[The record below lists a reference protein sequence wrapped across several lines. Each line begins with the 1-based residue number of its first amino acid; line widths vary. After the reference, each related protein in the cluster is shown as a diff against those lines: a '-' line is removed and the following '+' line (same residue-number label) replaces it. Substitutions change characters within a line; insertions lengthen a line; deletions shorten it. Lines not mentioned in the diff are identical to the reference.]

1 MRTIRIAL
9 MNSESVTAQRYEQ
22 TTLANGLCVV
32 SCEMPHTRSVSISA
46 YVGVGS
52 RYEADDQ
59 AGVSHFIEHMVFKGT
74 ERRPDPVDISAQ
86 IESTGGMI
94 NAGTE
99 QELTV
104 YWCKVAQPYF
114 SESLDLLLDMLR
126 NSLFRQDDI
135 EKERHVIHEEL
146 AMINDY
152 PSSRVDSLI
161 DEMLWPDHPLGRD
174 IGGSRESVDAID
186 RNMLLEHM
194 GEYYVPSNTVISV
207 AGSVPH
213 SDVVAE
219 VEKLSWDWPAG
230 QISEPAPVTRH
241 QQQAQLR
248 LEYRKTEQ
256 LHLSIA
262 LPGLALDD
270 PDIYALDLLSV
281 ILGEGM
287 SSRLFVELRENRGLA
302 YDVHSGVSH
311 FRDTGAFIITA
322 GVDPASAYEA
332 VPAILEQVASVRD
345 SIDDREV
352 NRAKQ
357 LVAGRMMLRM
367 EDTRAVSAWMGSQ
380 QMIRGSMLD
389 VDDVVDRVRA
399 VTTDDLCR
407 VASQNLVDD
416 HLNLAVVGPC
426 RGRKRL
432 SRLLKL

>member
-1 MRTIRIAL
+1 MTTQTL
-9 MNSESVTAQRYEQ
+9 PSQRYEL
-22 TTLANGLCVV
+22 TTLANGLRVV
-32 SCEMPHTRSVSISA
+32 SCEMPHTRSVTISA

-52 RYEADDQ
+52 RFEPDDQ
-59 AGVSHFIEHMVFKGT
+59 AGVSHFVEHMVFKGT

-114 SESLDLLLDMLR
+114 CASMDLMLDMLR
-126 NSLFRQDDI
+126 NSVCRQDDM
-135 EKERHVIHEEL
+135 EKERQVIHEEI

-152 PSSRVDSLI
+152 PASRVDSLI

-174 IGGSRESVDAID
+174 IGGSHESIDSID
-186 RNMLLEHM
+186 REMLVKHM
-194 GEYYVPSNTVISV
+194 NEYYTPSNTVISV

-213 SDVVAE
+213 SEVVE
-219 VEKLSWDWPAG
+219 QVERLCWDWPD
-230 QISEPAPVTRH
+230 SVPAPPSPAVSH
-241 QQQAQLR
+241 QQTSQLR

-322 GVDPASAYEA
+322 GVDPSSAYEA

-345 SIDDREV
+345 SIDEREV
-352 NRAKQ
+352 ERAKQ
-357 LVAGRMMLRM
+357 LVAGRLMLRM

-380 QMIRGSMLD
+380 EMVRGEMLD
-389 VDDVVDRVRA
+389 VDHVVERVNA
-399 VTTDDLCR
+399 VTTEDLCR
-407 VASQNLVDD
+407 VASQNLIDD

-426 RGRKRL
+426 RGQKRL
-432 SRLLKL
+432 SKLLKL

>member
-1 MRTIRIAL
+1 MTTQTL
-9 MNSESVTAQRYEQ
+9 SSQRYEQ
-22 TTLANGLCVV
+22 TILANGLRVV
-32 SCEMPHTRSVSISA
+32 SCEMPHTRSVTISA

-52 RYEADDQ
+52 RYEPDDR
-59 AGVSHFIEHMVFKGT
+59 AGVSHFVEHMVFKGT

-114 SESLDLLLDMLR
+114 SASLDLLMDMLR
-126 NSLFRQDDI
+126 NSLCRQDDM

-152 PSSRVDSLI
+152 PASRVDTLI
-161 DEMLWPDHPLGRD
+161 DEMLWPGHPLGRD
-174 IGGSRESVDAID
+174 IGGSHESVDGID
-186 RNMLLEHM
+186 RDMIIKHM
-194 GEYYVPSNTVISV
+194 CEYYTPSNTVISV

-213 SDVVAE
+213 AEIVAQ
-219 VEKLSWDWPAG
+219 VEALSWDWPDG
-230 QISEPAPVTRH
+230 VPTPPSPAVSH
-241 QQQAQLR
+241 QQESQLR

-287 SSRLFVELRENRGLA
+287 SSRLFIELRENRGLA

-322 GVDPASAYEA
+322 GIDPSSAYEA

-345 SIDDREV
+345 SIDEREV
-352 NRAKQ
+352 ERAKQ
-357 LVAGRMMLRM
+357 LVAGRLMLRM

-380 QMIRGSMLD
+380 ETVRGEILD
-389 VDDVVDRVRA
+389 VDHVMERVNA
-399 VTTDDLCR
+399 VTTEDLCR
-407 VASQNLVDD
+407 VASQNLIDE

-426 RGRKRL
+426 RGHKRL
-432 SRLLKL
+432 SKLLKF

>member
-1 MRTIRIAL
+1 MITQTL
-9 MNSESVTAQRYEQ
+9 SSQRYEQ
-22 TTLANGLCVV
+22 TTLANGLRVV
-32 SCEMPHTRSVSISA
+32 SCEMPHTRSVTISA

-52 RYEADDQ
+52 RYEPDDR
-59 AGVSHFIEHMVFKGT
+59 AGVSHFVEHMVFKGT

-114 SESLDLLLDMLR
+114 FASMDLLLDMLR
-126 NSLFRQDDI
+126 NSLCRQDDM
-135 EKERHVIHEEL
+135 EKERQVVHEEL

-152 PSSRVDSLI
+152 PASRVDSLI
-161 DEMLWPDHPLGRD
+161 DEMLWPDHPLGRE
-174 IGGSRESVDAID
+174 IGGSHESVDGID
-186 RNMLLEHM
+186 RDMIVKHM
-194 GEYYVPSNTVISV
+194 NEYYTPSNTVISV

-213 SDVVAE
+213 SEVVE
-219 VEKLSWDWPAG
+219 QVERLSWDWPG
-230 QISEPAPVTRH
+230 GVPTPPSPAVSH
-241 QQQAQLR
+241 QQKSQLR

-287 SSRLFVELRENRGLA
+287 SSRLFIELRENRGLA

-322 GVDPASAYEA
+322 GVDPSSAYEA
-332 VPAILEQVASVRD
+332 VPAILEQVALVRD
-345 SIDDREV
+345 SIDEREV
-352 NRAKQ
+352 ARAKQ
-357 LVAGRMMLRM
+357 LVAGRLMLRM

-380 QMIRGSMLD
+380 EIVRGEILD
-389 VDDVVDRVRA
+389 VDHVVERVNA
-399 VTTDDLCR
+399 VTTEDLCR
-407 VASQNLVDD
+407 VASQNLIDD
-416 HLNLAVVGPC
+416 RLNLAVVGPC
-426 RGRKRL
+426 RGHKRL

>member
-1 MRTIRIAL
+1 MTTQTL
-9 MNSESVTAQRYEQ
+9 SSQRYEQ
-22 TTLANGLCVV
+22 TTLANGLRVV
-32 SCEMPHTRSVSISA
+32 SCEMPHTRSVTISA
-46 YVGVGS
+46 YIGVGS
-52 RYEADDQ
+52 RYEPDDR
-59 AGVSHFIEHMVFKGT
+59 AGVSHFVEHMLFKGT
-74 ERRPDPVDISAQ
+74 ERRPDPVEISAQ

-114 SESLDLLLDMLR
+114 PESIDLLLDMLR
-126 NSLFRQDDI
+126 NSLCRQDDM

-152 PSSRVDSLI
+152 PASRVDSLI
-161 DEMLWPDHPLGRD
+161 DEMLWPGHPLGRD
-174 IGGSRESVDAID
+174 IGGSHESVDGID
-186 RNMLLEHM
+186 RDMIVRHM
-194 GEYYVPSNTVISV
+194 KEYYTPSNTVISV
-207 AGSVPH
+207 AGSVSH
-213 SDVVAE
+213 SEVVE
-219 VEKLSWDWPAG
+219 QVEKLTWDWPDG
-230 QISEPAPVTRH
+230 SSTPPAPVVGH
-241 QQQAQLR
+241 QLQSQLR

-332 VPAILEQVASVRD
+332 VPAILEQVAMIRD
-345 SIDDREV
+345 SIDEHEV
-352 NRAKQ
+352 ERAKQ
-357 LVAGRMMLRM
+357 LVAGRLMLRM

-380 QMIRGSMLD
+380 EIVRGEMLD
-389 VDDVVDRVRA
+389 VEHVVERVSA
-399 VTTDDLCR
+399 VTSEDLRR

-432 SRLLKL
+432 SKLLKL

>member
-1 MRTIRIAL
+1 MTTQSL
-9 MNSESVTAQRYEQ
+9 SAQHYEE
-22 TTLANGLCVV
+22 TTLANGLRVV
-32 SCEMPHTRSVSISA
+32 SCEMPHTRSVAISV

-52 RYEADDQ
+52 RYEANDR
-59 AGVSHFIEHMVFKGT
+59 AGVSHFVEHMVFKGT
-74 ERRPDPVDISAQ
+74 KRRPDPVDISAQ

-99 QELTV
+99 HELTV
-104 YWCKVAQPYF
+104 YWCRVAQPYF
-114 SESLDLLLDMLR
+114 SESMDLLLDMLR

-135 EKERHVIHEEL
+135 EKERNVIHEEL

-152 PSSRVDSLI
+152 PASRVDSLI

-174 IGGSRESVDAID
+174 IGGSHESVDCID
-186 RNMLLEHM
+186 RDMLIRHM
-194 GEYYVPSNTVISV
+194 GEFYTPSNTVISV

-213 SDVVAE
+213 SDVVAV
-219 VEKLSWDWPAG
+219 VEKLSCDWPDG
-230 QISEPAPVTRH
+230 VRPAPVPVVSH
-241 QQQAQLR
+241 QQHSQLR

-322 GVDPASAYEA
+322 GVDPANAYEA
-332 VPAILEQVASVRD
+332 VPAILEQVALVREL
-345 SIDDREV
+345 IDEREV
-352 NRAKQ
+352 ERAKQ
-357 LVAGRMMLRM
+357 LVAGRMLLRM

-380 QMIRGSMLD
+380 QLVRGEMLD
-389 VDDVVDRVRA
+389 VDHVVERVRA
-399 VTTDDLCR
+399 VTTDDLRR

-416 HLNLAVVGPC
+416 RLNLAVVGPC

-432 SRLLKL
+432 SKLLKL

>member
-1 MRTIRIAL
+1 M
-9 MNSESVTAQRYEQ
+9 
-22 TTLANGLCVV
+22 V
-32 SCEMPHTRSVSISA
+32 SCEMPHTRSVAISA

-52 RYEADDQ
+52 RYETDDR
-59 AGVSHFIEHMVFKGT
+59 AGLSHFIEHMVFKGT

-99 QELTV
+99 QELTA
-104 YWCKVAQPYF
+104 YWCKVAQPHF
-114 SESLDLLLDMLR
+114 SDSMDLILDMLR
-126 NSLFRQDDI
+126 NSLYRADDI

-152 PSSRVDSLI
+152 PTSRVDSLI
-161 DEMLWPDHPLGRD
+161 DEMLWPDHPLGRE
-174 IGGSRESVDAID
+174 IGGTHDSVNGID
-186 RNMLLEHM
+186 RDMLLAHM
-194 GEYYVPSNTVISV
+194 DAYYTPSNIVVSV

-213 SDVVAE
+213 VEVVEMIADMAH
-219 VEKLSWDWPAG
+219 DWPDSA
-230 QISEPAPVTRH
+230 IPAPTPVIH
-241 QQQAQLR
+241 SQEESQLR

-270 PDIYALDLLSV
+270 PDIYALDLISV

-311 FRDTGAFIITA
+311 FQDTGAFVISA
-322 GVDPASAYEA
+322 GVDPGSAYEA
-332 VPAILEQVASVRD
+332 VPAILEQVADVRDSVRD
-345 SIDDREV
+345 QEV
-352 NRAKQ
+352 DRAKQ

-367 EDTRAVSAWMGSQ
+367 EDTRSVSAWMGGQ
-380 QMIRGSMLD
+380 QLIRGSMLG
-389 VDDVVDRVRA
+389 VDDVVDRVNA
-399 VTTDDLCR
+399 VTTADLHR
-407 VASQNLVDD
+407 VASDHLVGNR
-416 HLNLAVVGPC
+416 LNLAVVGPC
-426 RGRKRL
+426 RGKKRL

>member
-1 MRTIRIAL
+1 

-32 SCEMPHTRSVSISA
+32 SCEMPHTRSVAISA

-174 IGGSRESVDAID
+174 IGGSHESVDAID

-194 GEYYVPSNTVISV
+194 GEYYAPSNTVISV
-207 AGSVPH
+207 AGGVPH

-219 VEKLSWDWPAG
+219 VEKLSWDRPAG
-230 QISEPAPVTRH
+230 QISEPAPVMRH
-241 QQQAQLR
+241 QQQSQLR

-352 NRAKQ
+352 DRAKQ

-380 QMIRGSMLD
+380 QMIRGSMLE
-389 VDDVVDRVRA
+389 VDDVVDRVKA

-416 HLNLAVVGPC
+416 RLNLAVVGPC